1 MGLFDMFKK
10 KKKKIDAFD
19 EDDDD
24 LEATGGHPTVSPEV
38 AIEGQVELK
47 ICKPKTIEQT
57 LSAIDYLVAGRTV
70 LLNLEDIDKALYNRI
85 IDFMSGASYA
95 LGLTIKK
102 ATNNSFFIAPREVD
116 VSGEIF
122 DTPDADE
129 EFFTI

>member
-1 MGLFDMFKK
+1 MGFFDIFKRK
-10 KKKKIDAFD
+10 KFD
-19 EDDDD
+19 NFEDDEEEIEDKN
-24 LEATGGHPTVSPEV
+24 APTVEPEV

-47 ICKPKTIEQT
+47 ICRPKTFEQS

-70 LLNLEDIDKALYNRI
+70 LLNLEDVDRSVYKRI
-85 IDFMSGASYA
+85 IDFVSGAAYA

-102 ATNNSFFIAPREVD
+102 ATADSFFIAPREVD

>member
-1 MGLFDMFKK
+1 MGLFDIFKK
-10 KKKKIDAFD
+10 KKVDTFDD
-19 EDDDD
+19 EDEELSAKD
-24 LEATGGHPTVSPEV
+24 GGKAQAPEV

-47 ICKPKTIEQT
+47 ICKPKTFEQA
-57 LSAIDYLVAGRTV
+57 LGAVDYLVSGRTV
-70 LLNLEDIDKALYNRI
+70 LLNLEDIDRSLYRRI
-85 IDFMSGASYA
+85 IDFISGASYA

-102 ATNNSFFIAPREVD
+102 ATNDSYFIAPREVD

>member
-1 MGLFDMFKK
+1 MGFFDIF
-10 KKKKIDAFD
+10 KKKKIDTFDD
-19 EDDDD
+19 EDEE
-24 LEATGGHPTVSPEV
+24 LEASQSGKKTVEPEV

-47 ICKPKTIEQT
+47 ICKPKTFEQS

-70 LLNLEDIDKALYNRI
+70 LLDLEDIDKSLYRRI
-85 IDFMSGASYA
+85 IDFISGAAYA

-102 ATNNSFFIAPREVD
+102 ATNDSYFIAPREVD

>member
-1 MGLFDMFKK
+1 MGFFDIF
-10 KKKKIDAFD
+10 KKKKIDTFD
-19 EDDDD
+19 DEEEE
-24 LEATGGHPTVSPEV
+24 LETQSGKKAVEPEV

-47 ICKPKTIEQT
+47 ICKPKTFEQS

-70 LLNLEDIDKALYNRI
+70 LLNLEDIDKSLYRRI
-85 IDFMSGASYA
+85 IDFISGAAYA

-102 ATNNSFFIAPREVD
+102 ATNDSYFIAPREVD

>member
-1 MGLFDMFKK
+1 MGFFDIF
-10 KKKKIDAFD
+10 KKKKIDTFDD
-19 EDDDD
+19 EDEE
-24 LEATGGHPTVSPEV
+24 LEASQSGKKTVEPEV

-47 ICKPKTIEQT
+47 ICKPNTFEQS

-70 LLNLEDIDKALYNRI
+70 LLNLEDIDKSLYRRI
-85 IDFMSGASYA
+85 IDFISGAAYA

-102 ATNNSFFIAPREVD
+102 ATNDSYFIAPREVD

>member
-1 MGLFDMFKK
+1 MGFFDIF
-10 KKKKIDAFD
+10 KKKKIDTFDD
-19 EDDDD
+19 EDEE
-24 LEATGGHPTVSPEV
+24 LEASQSGKKTVEPEV

-47 ICKPKTIEQT
+47 ICKPKTFEQS

-70 LLNLEDIDKALYNRI
+70 LLNLEDIDKSLYRRI
-85 IDFMSGASYA
+85 IDFISGAAYA

-102 ATNNSFFIAPREVD
+102 ATNDSYFIAPREVD

>member
-1 MGLFDMFKK
+1 MGFFDIF
-10 KKKKIDAFD
+10 KKKKIDTFDD
-19 EDDDD
+19 EDDELD
-24 LEATGGHPTVSPEV
+24 TQSGKKTVEPEV

-47 ICKPKTIEQT
+47 ICKPKTFEQS

-70 LLNLEDIDKALYNRI
+70 LLNLEDIDKSLYRRI
-85 IDFMSGASYA
+85 IDFISGAAYA

-102 ATNNSFFIAPREVD
+102 ATNDSFFIAPREVD